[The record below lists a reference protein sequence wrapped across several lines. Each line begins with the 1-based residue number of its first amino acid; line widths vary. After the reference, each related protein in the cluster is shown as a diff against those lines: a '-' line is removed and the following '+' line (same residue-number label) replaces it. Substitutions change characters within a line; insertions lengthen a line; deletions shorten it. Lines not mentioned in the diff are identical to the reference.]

1 MYECGGGVDI
11 GFYKQGSSEFFN
23 GIIYYLEVYDV
34 VFTAD
39 EVKARFTKGN
49 E

>member
-1 MYECGGGVDI
+1 VYECGGGVDI
-11 GFYKQGSSEFFN
+11 GFYKQGSSEYFN

-39 EVKARFTKGN
+39 EV
-49 E
+49 